1 EGTRPLLLEMQALT
15 APANVGFARRAAIGV
30 EAARLNMILAVLER
44 RAGIPLVNQDVYVN
58 VVGGLRPEGTSLD
71 LAVALAIYSS
81 YRGLPIGVKTI
92 VIGEI
97 SLTGDLRSVR
107 HAEKIVKEAARLGNF
122 DRVILPQKNAEALGA
137 SADIPLVGVSCLAEA
152 IRAIQ

>member
-1 EGTRPLLLEMQALT
+1 MQALT